1 MLVGVA
7 REHKQA
13 PRRQHQRAERLRL
26 SAPPPSAALRGEL
39 KGGGGAEGD
48 LIRVGA
54 GGREVRVRARVRA
67 RARVGVRVRLR
78 VRVRARARVRGR
90 GRGRVHGR
98 SRVSTAGPSLLS
110 RNSVPAAV
118 QNSASSAAPPASHLW
133 LYS

>member
-1 MLVGVA
+1 MLVGIA

-54 GGREVRVRARVRA
+54 GGREVRVRAR
-67 RARVGVRVRLR
+67 
-78 VRVRARARVRGR
+78 ARARVRVGAEAAEPSR
-90 GRGRVHGR
+90 DRIRVR
-98 SRVSTAGPSLLS
+98 SRVS
-110 RNSVPAAV
+110 V
-118 QNSASSAAPPASHLW
+118 
-133 LYS
+133 

>member
-1 MLVGVA
+1 MLVGIA

-54 GGREVRVRARVRA
+54 GGREVRVRV
-67 RARVGVRVRLR
+67 R
-78 VRVRARARVRGR
+78 VRVRARVRVWVRIRFRYWGLGVRARESGLMMQVRGLP
-90 GRGRVHGR
+90 
-98 SRVSTAGPSLLS
+98 AGS
-110 RNSVPAAV
+110 PAA
-118 QNSASSAAPPASHLW
+118 AAPPPPVVGVT
-133 LYS
+133 